1 MRQVKFLGN
10 SRVAVV
16 EAPDPRPKERQVLIK
31 RHASGICGRELGAYR
46 SERGH
51 PSNLGHE
58 VTGEVLEAPEQSRFE
73 PGDRVGIHA
82 EWGCGSC
89 PWCLQGAYTYCEDR
103 LGTLEGAHAD
113 LVVAPDHCCLKLPDD
128 VPDDVGVLL
137 TSDGLGV
144 PYHCSQRIKT
154 RGGDFVLV
162 VGAGPIGLGNI
173 LLQAFRGAEVIALD
187 IQDERLKLARE
198 LGARHAINV
207 AQIDAV
213 VAVRDITEGAMCAAT
228 INAVGAEQGLRTCI
242 RCTAV
247 GGLIMNLGQV
257 GPMDLNI
264 TGDLASRDL
273 SLIGSSFY
281 HFREFPEMVK
291 LYRRGLPVAK
301 LITHRFPL
309 SEADRAYREFVDG
322 ATGKV
327 ILVP

>member
-16 EAPDPRPKERQVLIK
+16 EASDPAPRETQILVKLR
-31 RHASGICGRELGAYR
+31 ASGVCGRELNVYR
-46 SERGH
+46 SEQGH
-51 PSNLGHE
+51 PSNPGHE
-58 VTGEVLEAPEQSRFE
+58 VTGEIVEAPRRSRFR

-82 EWGCGSC
+82 EWGCGKC
-89 PWCLQGAYTYCEDR
+89 EWCLQGIYTYCEHR
-103 LGTLEGAHAD
+103 LGSLDGAHAD
-113 LVVAPDHCCLKLPDD
+113 LIAAPEHCCLKLPDD
-128 VPDDVGVLL
+128 VPNDVGVLL

-144 PYHCSQRIKT
+144 PYHCSRRIKT
-154 RGGDFVLV
+154 KGGDFVLV

-173 LLQAFRGAEVIALD
+173 LVQVFRGAEVIAMD
-187 IQDERLKLARE
+187 IHDERLKLARE
-198 LGARHAINV
+198 LGARHAFNV
-207 AQIDAV
+207 TQMDAV
-213 VAVRDITEGAMCAAT
+213 AAVRDITEGAMCAAT

-247 GGLIMNLGQV
+247 GGVIVNLGQV
-257 GPMDLNI
+257 GPMELNV
-264 TGDLASRDL
+264 TGDLALRDL
-273 SLIGSSFY
+273 SLMGSSFY

-291 LYRRGLPVAK
+291 LYRQGLPVAR

-309 SEADRAYREFVDG
+309 AEADRAYKAFVSG